1 METQFIHNLTFDGDR
16 CRLHMADKPAG
27 DPSAKPL
34 PEVVHTRKALQTQLK
49 VCSLSMPQQVTTD
62 GVFFHPDVYSAVS
75 DWLIDT

>member
-1 METQFIHNLTFDGDR
+1 MDTQYIHNLTFDGEH
-16 CRLHMADKPAG
+16 CKLHVADKPAG

-34 PEVVHTRKALQTQLK
+34 VDVVHTKRAMQARLK